1 MSITIGFMAGKHME
15 GTDHDVMG
23 DGYDCPSLAPT
34 RGQALVQGGQICA
47 VGPRGR
53 VGRLYQCGP

>member
-1 MSITIGFMAGKHME
+1 MAGKHME
-15 GTDHDVMG
+15 GTDHDGMG
-23 DGYDCPSLAPT
+23 DGYDCPPLAPT